1 MPACP
6 GCQRANPDDAAFC
19 AGCGRKL
26 ARVCPACERENDA
39 DARFCNGCGRRL
51 DEAPT
56 ASAEAPARERSPRDY
71 TPRHLADKILS
82 SKSALEG
89 ERKQVTVLFADV
101 KGSMDL
107 AEQVD
112 PEEWHRILNRF
123 FEIMADGVHRFEGT
137 VNQYTGDG
145 IMALFGAPIS
155 HEDHAQRACYTAL
168 HLREEL
174 RRYSEELRIAR
185 GLDLSVRMGLNSGDV
200 VVGKIGDDLRM
211 DYTAQGH
218 TVGLAARMEQIAAPD
233 QAYLSEDTQRLVSGY
248 FELRDLGPTRVRGG
262 SEPVRVYALEGTG
275 AFQTRLDVSRSRGLS
290 RFVGRADEMGMLDA
304 ALAQAQRGNGA
315 VVGVVAEAGTGKSR
329 LCYEFLLRCRA
340 QGMRVLESRAVAHGK
355 NIPLLP
361 ILQLFRGYFG
371 IEEQDSD
378 RVAREKIAGRLLLID
393 EGLRDALPLVFE
405 LMAVPDPERPV
416 APGDPEARQ
425 RQLFGVQQRI
435 VQRDEADPLVMLI
448 EDLHW
453 IDGASEAW
461 LQQLVD
467 SAAGS
472 RNLLLVNFRPEYR
485 ADWMQKSY
493 YHQLPLAPLGPE
505 AVRELLADL
514 LGSDPSTAGLAQ
526 AIHRRTAGNPF
537 FTEEVVQALIESGS
551 LQGSPGRYELVT
563 PVDQLQVPATVHAVL
578 AARIDRLAEREKQ
591 VLQTAAVIGK
601 EFAEPI
607 LAEVAALPARELS
620 EALGVLKDAEFLH
633 ERALFPVAE
642 YAFKHPLTQ
651 EVALGSQLRERRAAT
666 HAAVA
671 RAIEAAHPDKLA
683 ERAAEL
689 AQHWEEAGET
699 LLATRW
705 HRRAAEWVGPTD
717 CTQGV
722 EHWQKVRKLAAALRE
737 DAEALEH
744 QLVACQRWLG
754 FVWRVGVS
762 EVEIDEVF
770 EEGRAVGEK
779 LGDPD
784 ALLRLYVGLVPVLIT
799 KGLLTQAVEV
809 AQNGFELRERATSPD
824 SEALAHEIMA
834 DSTFWSGEVG
844 RSLPWQQRVLE
855 LVGDD
860 ATFGVDVA
868 GTPLL
873 PWTLVRR
880 AVLRAQQGE
889 LDRALRDI
897 AEAMRIGREHGFSE
911 VTAWANTLHGWIDEI
926 IGDFDDTLARS
937 QQAVELAER
946 AQSPFTM
953 NVAEQNLGFALLHAG
968 DPQAALELLERSERF
983 RVSRRTGLYAA
994 PAEKADF
1001 AAAHLAVG
1009 NLDRARELVEEAQAF
1024 AAHGGAN
1031 MRRPHVDLVQAR
1043 ILRAAEGRK
1052 ARDRIEAILAR
1063 ADTRIRST
1071 GAKAWGPFVEEE
1083 RARVAELMGDP
1094 AGAERHLREAL
1105 RSFEAQGSVGHA
1117 GRVTRELAD

>member
-6 GCQRANPDDAAFC
+6 DCQRANPDDAAFC

-26 ARVCPACERENDA
+26 ALVCSACERENAA
-39 DARFCNGCGRRL
+39 DARFCNGCGRPL
-51 DEAPT
+51 GEP
-56 ASAEAPARERSPRDY
+56 APAAPPASERSPRDY
-71 TPRHLADKILS
+71 TPRHLAEKILN

-155 HEDHAQRACYTAL
+155 HEDHAQRACYAAL
-168 HLREEL
+168 HLREAL
-174 RRYSEELRIAR
+174 RRYSEELRIAQ
-185 GLDLSVRMGLNSGDV
+185 GLDLSVRVGINSGDV

-233 QAYLSEDTQRLVSGY
+233 QAYLTEATQRLVSGY
-248 FELRDLGPTRVRGG
+248 FELRDLGPTQVRGG
-262 SEPVRVYALEGTG
+262 SAPVRVFALEGVG

-290 RFVGRADEMGMLDA
+290 RFVGRSNEMGTLDA
-304 ALAQAQRGNGA
+304 ALEQAKRGNGA

-329 LCYEFLLRCRA
+329 LCYEFLLRVRA
-340 QGMRVLESRAVAHGK
+340 AGLRVLEGRAVAHGK

-361 ILQLFRGYFG
+361 ILQLFRAYFG
-371 IEEQDSD
+371 IEEQDGD

-393 EGLRDALPLVFE
+393 EGLREALPLVFDM
-405 LMAVPDPERPV
+405 LAVPDPDRPLP
-416 APGDPEARQ
+416 PGDPEARQ

-435 VQRDEADPLVMLI
+435 VQRDDAEPLVLLV

-467 SAAGS
+467 STAGS
-472 RNLLLVNFRPEYR
+472 RNLLLVNFRPEYH

-493 YHQLPLAPLGPE
+493 YHQLPLAPLGAE
-505 AVRELLADL
+505 AVRELLSDL
-514 LGSDPSTAGLAQ
+514 LGGHSSTAGLAE
-526 AIHRRTAGNPF
+526 AIHARTAGNPF
-537 FTEEVVQALIESGS
+537 FTEEVVQGLIESGS
-551 LQGSPGRYELVT
+551 LQGSPGRYRLVT
-563 PVDQLQVPATVHAVL
+563 PVEQLQVPATVHAVL

-607 LAEVAALPARELS
+607 LAEISDLPARELA
-620 EALGVLKDAEFLH
+620 EALGTLKDAEFLH

-651 EVALGSQLRERRAAT
+651 EVALGSQLRERRALT

-671 RAIEAAHPDKLA
+671 GAIEAAHPDKLA

-689 AQHWEEAGET
+689 AHHWEEAGET
-699 LLATRW
+699 LPAARW
-705 HRRAAEWVGPTD
+705 HRRAAEWVGPSD
-717 CTQGV
+717 CAQGV
-722 EHWQKVRKLAAALRE
+722 EHWQKTRQLAASLP
-737 DAEALEH
+737 DDPEALEH
-744 QLVACQRWLG
+744 QLAACQRWLG

-762 EVEIDEVF
+762 EVEIDEAF

-784 ALLRLYVGLVPVLIT
+784 ALLRLYFGLVPVLIT
-799 KGLLTQAVEV
+799 KGLVTQAMDV
-809 AQNGFELRERATSPD
+809 ARNGFELRDRAVGPDRER
-824 SEALAHEIMA
+824 LAHEMMA
-834 DSTFWSGEVG
+834 DSSFWSGAHSL
-844 RSLPWQQRVLE
+844 SLPFQERMLE
-855 LVGDD
+855 LVRDEP
-860 ATFGVDVA
+860 TFGIDVG
-868 GTPLL
+868 GTALL
-873 PWTLVRR
+873 PWTYVRR
-880 AVLRAQQGE
+880 AVLRAQMGA
-889 LDRALRDI
+889 LGGALRDI
-897 AEAMRIGREHGFSE
+897 AEAIRVGRDHQLSE
-911 VTAWANTLHGWIDEI
+911 VTAWALTLHNLIDELT
-926 IGDFDDTLARS
+926 GDFGETLARG

-946 AQSPFTM
+946 SQSPFTL
-953 NVAEQNLGFALLHAG
+953 NVAEHNLGFALLHTG
-968 DPQAALELLERSERF
+968 DPHAAIELFERAERF
-983 RVSRRTGLYAA
+983 RVARRTGLYAA

-1001 AAAHLAVG
+1001 ATAHLAAG
-1009 NLDRARELVEEAQAF
+1009 NLDRARELIEQAQAF
-1024 AAHGGAN
+1024 AARGGAR
-1031 MRRPHVDLVQAR
+1031 MRGAHVDLVEAR
-1043 ILRAAEGRK
+1043 ILRARDGRR
-1052 ARDRIEAILAR
+1052 ARDPIESLLAR
-1063 ADTRIRST
+1063 ADATIRDS
-1071 GAKAWGPFVEEE
+1071 GAAGWRPFVEEE
-1083 RARVAELMGDP
+1083 RARLADVMGDS
-1094 AGAERHLREAL
+1094 AGARDHLQEAL
-1105 RSFEAQGSVGHA
+1105 RGFDVQGSVGHVA
-1117 GRVTRELAD
+1117 RVRRELAQ